1 MRTAIDFTLTT
12 AALLLLLST
21 PTAAAGEPEAPA
33 TPAAPLDSLTAAID
47 GVLSTG
53 YDSSY
58 MHRGI
63 NRGQEAIWTGLDFSV
78 PFPMPLGSF
87 TASAGAWYIN
97 PTEGP
102 QNSNLRGALNDEL
115 RLYGGIATTVGAVD
129 MALGYTH
136 YFLGPEGVL
145 GDQDEVGINFGTSV
159 GRFDLGLA
167 YYYNFDFGDPNST
180 LGRGRLG
187 ILDHYIEPSIGTT
200 FEINER
206 VNIVLSAAAGF
217 YTTDFHHWEVR
228 LAAPIRI
235 SETAIFEPYIAYLDN
250 RASGQLNCEAQ
261 TPPTTPA
268 SPISN
273 DDDFWAG
280 FRLSVIF

>member
-1 MRTAIDFTLTT
+1 MRTAVDFTLTT
-12 AALLLLLST
+12 AALLLLLSA
-21 PTAAAGEPEAPA
+21 PTVGAGEPASA
-33 TPAAPLDSLTAAID
+33 TLAAPLDSLIAPVE

-58 MHRGI
+58 FFRGI
-63 NRGQEAIWTGLDFSV
+63 NRGQEAVSVGIDFSL
-78 PFPMPLGSF
+78 PFSMPLGDF
-87 TASAGAWYIN
+87 TANAGAWYIN
-97 PTEGP
+97 PTEGA
-102 QNSNLRGALNDEL
+102 QNSTLRGALDDEL
-115 RLYGGIATTVGAVD
+115 RLYGGIATTLGAVD

-159 GRFDLGLA
+159 GRFDLGLG
-167 YYYNFDFGDPNST
+167 YYYNFDVGDPIPA

-187 ILDHYIEPSIGTT
+187 ILDHYIEPSIATT
-200 FEINER
+200 FEVNER
-206 VNIVLSAAAGF
+206 VDIVLSAAAGF

-235 SETAIFEPYIAYLDN
+235 SETVVFEPYIAYLDN
-250 RASGQLNCEAQ
+250 RASGQLNCEAL
-261 TPPTTPA
+261 TPPTTPT

-280 FRLSVIF
+280 FRLSVSF